1 MPEVD
6 GLEATRIIR
15 RSLPAERQPVIVA
28 MTAAA
33 MQEDRQACLAAG
45 MNSFVA
51 KPIRL
56 EQLTTALE
64 ESVNLLPPQ
73 QRLVSADG

>member
-1 MPEVD
+1 
-6 GLEATRIIR
+6 
-15 RSLPAERQPVIVA
+15 

-33 MQEDRQACLAAG
+33 MLEDRQACLAAG

-56 EQLTTALE
+56 DQLTTALE
-64 ESVNLLPPQ
+64 ESANLLSPQ
-73 QRLVSADG
+73 QRLVSADSCSKC